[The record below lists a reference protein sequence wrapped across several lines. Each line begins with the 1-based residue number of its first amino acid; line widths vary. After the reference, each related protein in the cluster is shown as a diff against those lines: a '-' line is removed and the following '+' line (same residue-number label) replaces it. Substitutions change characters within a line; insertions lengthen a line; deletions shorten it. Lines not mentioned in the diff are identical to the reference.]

1 MTRESSVD
9 ITQNL
14 RKNLREKFAKFRKSG
29 TPRAQKLRA
38 PSQRA
43 LQILH
48 NLAERLLGQHC
59 IQIRIKL
66 SSVQRRDHADFAPN
80 SRERIA
86 KFPKK
91 IGMPRAQK
99 LREVGQRCCAKHRTS
114 LRFFY
119 ETFLIRI

>member
-38 PSQRA
+38 LSQRA

-48 NLAERLLGQHC
+48 NLAESFPSHHC
-59 IQIRIKL
+59 IQIRIKQA
-66 SSVQRRDHADFAPN
+66 SSVGITQILRPTRAKDLQNRRAA
-80 SRERIA
+80 RTKIA
-86 KFPKK
+86 
-91 IGMPRAQK
+91 
-99 LREVGQRCCAKHRTS
+99 
-114 LRFFY
+114 
-119 ETFLIRI
+119 